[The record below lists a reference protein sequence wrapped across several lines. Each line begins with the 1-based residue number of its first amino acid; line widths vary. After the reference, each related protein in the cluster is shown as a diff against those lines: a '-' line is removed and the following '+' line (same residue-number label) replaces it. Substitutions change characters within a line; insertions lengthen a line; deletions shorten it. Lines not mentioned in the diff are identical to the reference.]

1 MKQQTRLT
9 VWAGVI
15 FSALVAA
22 SAAQG
27 QATTAPPAAATV
39 PIGAAPTAEQ
49 ALYAS
54 VNGKPVTRAEFLAA
68 FSTHMRQ
75 KFYHGQVPDD
85 QLLSAQKEVSD
96 QVINRILFL
105 EEIERRRIEPD
116 SADVERQLAAYDRRY
131 ATNPNW
137 QKSREVMLPGL
148 RDKLGE
154 QSQLARLE
162 QAVRDAPLPGADA
175 VKAFYAAKPELFTEP
190 EKLHLRSILLAV
202 DPSAGRQVWD
212 AATREAEAIV
222 RRIRGGA
229 DFAEQA
235 RLSSNDPSAENG
247 GDMGYMHVGMM
258 PDVLQAKI
266 NEFKVGE
273 VADPIETLQGIAVLR
288 LEDRIPAKLQPFD
301 RVADRARDLLH
312 REMKEK
318 AWKDFSD
325 KLRNSA
331 TVVIYEVAA
340 APTATK

>member
-1 MKQQTRLT
+1 M
-9 VWAGVI
+9 
-15 FSALVAA
+15 SALVAA

-27 QATTAPPAAATV
+27 QVTTASPVAPTV
-39 PIGAAPTAEQ
+39 PTGVAPAGEQ
-49 ALYAS
+49 ALYARE
-54 VNGKPVTRAEFLAA
+54 NGTPVTRTEFLAA
-68 FSTHMRQ
+68 FSNHMRQ

-85 QLLSAQKEVSD
+85 QMLSAQKDVSD
-96 QVINRILFL
+96 QIINRILFL

-148 RDKLGE
+148 RAKLSE
-154 QSQLARLE
+154 QSQLARLD
-162 QAVRDAPLPGADA
+162 QAVRDVPLPGADA

-273 VADPIETLQGIAVLR
+273 VADPIETL
-288 LEDRIPAKLQPFD
+288 
-301 RVADRARDLLH
+301 
-312 REMKEK
+312 
-318 AWKDFSD
+318 
-325 KLRNSA
+325 
-331 TVVIYEVAA
+331 
-340 APTATK
+340 